1 MEGSLLGAARQIAD
15 LGLGAVDGSDHEA
28 EYGPLDEVGN
38 GLSDRQFRPI
48 FKFA

>member
-15 LGLGAVDGSDHEA
+15 LGPWGDGSDHEA

-38 GLSDRQFRPI
+38 GLSDRQFQADI
-48 FKFA
+48 QVT